1 MIHKDAREKV
11 IRYDGETIPGDL
23 HHIVPTLS
31 DPRKRK
37 QVYWNREKE
46 DAMELPVPRL
56 LIDQFY
62 VGEPPK
68 VEVTID
74 NLNDNVDKQFLAK
87 TVQKFGDWEELKI
100 EYHPVTKKH
109 LGMLCMLTKKQIPP
123 PFPLPANRYQY
134 RTGLVQGSFVLL

>member
-11 IRYDGETIPGDL
+11 VRYDGVTIPGDL

-37 QVYWNREKE
+37 NIYWNREKE
-46 DAMELPVPRL
+46 EAMELPVPLL
-56 LIDQFY
+56 LIDNNY

-74 NLNDNVDKQFLAK
+74 NLNDNVDRQFLLK
-87 TVQKFGDWEELKI
+87 TVNKFGKTDELQI
-100 EYHPVTKKH
+100 EYHPLTKKH
-109 LGMLCMLTKKQIPP
+109 LGK
-123 PFPLPANRYQY
+123 N
-134 RTGLVQGSFVLL
+134 LLACSIHIYKN